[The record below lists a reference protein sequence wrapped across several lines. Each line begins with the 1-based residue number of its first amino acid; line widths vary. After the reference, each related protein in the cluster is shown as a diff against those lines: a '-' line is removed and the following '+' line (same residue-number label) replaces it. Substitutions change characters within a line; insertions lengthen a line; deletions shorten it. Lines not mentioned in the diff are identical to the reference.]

1 MVVLRELG
9 VCFSGV
15 GGVLGGGDILGGLG
29 MGGPAQNA
37 HSGIER
43 E

>member
-15 GGVLGGGDILGGLG
+15 GGVLGGDILGGLG